1 MQMNKTDP
9 PLFYP
14 QPVEAKNYV
23 DSEVI
28 HTYREKSA
36 NLKKKYSTGY
46 NVYNLLIK
54 TKFTFLIIYLYWNT
68 KN

>member
-23 DSEVI
+23 DSELI
-28 HTYREKSA
+28 HTYREKSS

-46 NVYNLLIK
+46 NVYN
-54 TKFTFLIIYLYWNT
+54 
-68 KN
+68 

>member
-23 DSEVI
+23 DSELI

-36 NLKKKYSTGY
+36 NLKKNIRPGTMY
-46 NVYNLLIK
+46 
-54 TKFTFLIIYLYWNT
+54 IIY
-68 KN
+68 